1 MSGSSK
7 QGPAGLLEGKV
18 AIVTGA
24 GAGIG
29 RETAVVFAREG
40 ARVTVVD
47 RDEESGIETA
57 ELVKAEGG
65 EALFVQADVSD
76 EASVEAMV
84 SVTVDRFGALH
95 CASNN
100 AAHGAGFRPLQDIP
114 LESWERC
121 LSVTLTGVWLC
132 MKYEVPAMLAA
143 GGGAIV
149 NIASLSGVKGE
160 ALQAAYA
167 AAKGGVLALTK
178 TAAGELAQQGI
189 RVNAVSPG
197 GVETQS
203 IARYFEDVPDAMA
216 ASVAT
221 HAMRRLGQP
230 REIADAVA
238 WLSSDRASFV
248 TGHAMAVD
256 GGVLVNPHIL

>member
-1 MSGSSK
+1 M
-7 QGPAGLLEGKV
+7 QLLEGKV

-24 GAGIG
+24 GSGIG
-29 RETAVVFAREG
+29 RETALVFAREG
-40 ARVTVVD
+40 ARVTVAD
-47 RDEESGIETA
+47 WSEESGAETVA
-57 ELVKAEGG
+57 LVEAEGG
-65 EALFVQADVSD
+65 EALFVRADVSA
-76 EASVEAMV
+76 EADVEAMV
-84 SVTVDRFGALH
+84 GATVDRFGALH

-100 AAHGAGFRPLQDIP
+100 AAHGAGFRLMQDIP

-132 MKYEVPAMLAA
+132 MKYEVPAMLEA

-178 TAAGELAQQGI
+178 TAAGELAQRGI
-189 RVNAVSPG
+189 RVNAISPG
-197 GVETQS
+197 GIETQA
-203 IARYFEDVPDAMA
+203 IARYFEEVPDARA
-216 ASVAT
+216 ASIAT

-238 WLSSDRASFV
+238 YLCSDRASFV